1 MVEFLLLNPVNLHLL
16 TQGAAAQSEAL
27 SGFGLVVFAMFE
39 DGLDQW
45 LFYFAQHQFVEVAG
59 AMAIQPRKIRAKRLS
74 YMAAEDGI
82 ALF

>member
-59 AMAIQPRKIRAKRLS
+59 AMAI
-74 YMAAEDGI
+74 
-82 ALF
+82 